1 MRDNV
6 RTPMK
11 IRPNDACPCGSGR
24 KYKKC
29 HGAPAS
35 APPPLAAATLVAAAR
50 HELAAGALPAA
61 EARLQQALRIDPVA
75 VDAWRALAEAA
86 ERAGDLE
93 AAEACR
99 MRVVELLPLDAVAH
113 FALGNVLARRYV
125 FERARTA
132 YLRATELAPGLAGAW
147 GNLGNVHKYLGDFHA
162 AIDCLRRE
170 FALEPDLAARARRHS
185 NLLLSL
191 HYDESLSAQVLLD
204 AHVEWAEC
212 YARPWYPAQPV
223 RPERPDPGR
232 RLRLGYLS
240 GSMNGQIVGHF
251 LANVLAHHDPA
262 QFEVHGYSATRY
274 TDAMT
279 EHLRRQCHAWTD
291 LTPLD
296 DAAAADAIRADG
308 IDILVDLDGHAP
320 AGRPLVVARK
330 PAPLVVEWLDYFD
343 TTGMRVVDYLLTDP
357 YTTPE
362 GSPQRFVETPYRLPH
377 TRFCYAP
384 PAAAPAVAPAP
395 AALRGH
401 VTFGSFNRQDKL
413 HPALVGC
420 WSRILRAVP
429 GARLLLKNRALQ
441 VPAVREALV
450 AAFAREGIPA
460 ERIELR
466 GPSPHAELLAEYAD
480 VDIALDTFPYNGGL
494 TTCECLWMG
503 VPIVALEAERMI
515 GRQTAA
521 LLRLLAL
528 DDWVAS
534 DIDAY
539 VALATAKAA
548 AVAATGG
555 LRSDIRSRMA
565 ASPLTDAPRF
575 VDDLE
580 AAYRALWVRCCAT
593 SGLEAQPT
601 SQAGSHSNAAT

>member
-1 MRDNV
+1 
-6 RTPMK
+6 MK
-11 IRPNDACPCGSGR
+11 TRPNDACPCGSGR

-29 HGAPAS
+29 HGAPAAS
-35 APPPLAAATLVAAAR
+35 PGAVDAATLVAEAR
-50 HELAAGALPAA
+50 REIAAGALPAA
-61 EARLQQALRIDPVA
+61 EARLQQALRIEPA
-75 VDAWRALAEAA
+75 AADAWRALAEVA
-86 ERAGDLE
+86 ELAGDLE

-99 MRVVELLPLDAVAH
+99 ARVVELRPGDAVAH
-113 FALGNVLARRYV
+113 FALGNVLVRRYA
-125 FERARTA
+125 FASARTA
-132 YLRATELAPGLAGAW
+132 YLRATELAPTLAGAW
-147 GNLGNVHKYLGDFHA
+147 GNLGNVHKYLGDFRA
-162 AIDCLRRE
+162 AVDCQRRE
-170 FALEPDLAARARRHS
+170 IALEPDLAARARRHS
-185 NLLLSL
+185 NLLIAL
-191 HYDESLSAQVLLD
+191 HYDETLSAQALFD
-204 AHVEWAEC
+204 AHVEWAER

-251 LANVLAHHDPA
+251 LANVLAHHDAA
-262 QFEVHGYSATRY
+262 QFEVHGYSSTRLV
-274 TDAMT
+274 DAMT
-279 EHLRRQCHAWTD
+279 ERLRRQCHAWTD
-291 LTPLD
+291 VAPLD
-296 DAAAADAIRADG
+296 DAAAAGAIRADG

-343 TTGMRVVDYLLTDP
+343 TTGMGVVDYLLTDP

-362 GSPQRFVETPYRLPH
+362 GSPQRFVETPFRLPH

-384 PAAAPAVAPAP
+384 PDAAPAVAPFPAP
-395 AALRGH
+395 RRGQ

-441 VPAVREALV
+441 VPAVRDALV
-450 AAFAREGIPA
+450 AAFAREGVPA
-460 ERIELR
+460 GRIELR
-466 GPSPHAELLAEYAD
+466 GPSPHAALLAEYAD

-528 DDWVAS
+528 DDWVAA
-534 DIDAY
+534 DVDAY
-539 VALATAKAA
+539 VALAIAKAA
-548 AVAATGG
+548 TVAAGDG
-555 LRSDIRSRMA
+555 PRADIRSRMA

-575 VDDLE
+575 VGDLE
-580 AAYRALWVRCCAT
+580 AAYRAMWTRCCA
-593 SGLEAQPT
+593 A
-601 SQAGSHSNAAT
+601 AGA

>member
-1 MRDNV
+1 MGDNV
-6 RTPMK
+6 RSPMK
-11 IRPNDACPCGSGR
+11 TRPNDACPCGSGR

-35 APPPLAAATLVAAAR
+35 APLSVDVAALVAAAR
-50 HELAAGALPAA
+50 QAIAAGALPVA
-61 EARLQQALRIDPVA
+61 EARLQQALHADPA
-75 VDAWRALAEAA
+75 ATDAWRVLAEVA

-93 AAEACR
+93 AAQSCR
-99 MRVVELLPLDAVAH
+99 LRVVDLQPQDAEAH
-113 FALGNVLARRYV
+113 FALGNVLVRRYA

-132 YLRATELAPGLAGAW
+132 YLRATELAPGVAGAW
-147 GNLGNVHKYLGDFHA
+147 GNLGNVHKYLGDFAA
-162 AIDCLRRE
+162 AIDCRRRE
-170 FALEPDLAARARRHS
+170 IALEPDLATRARRHS
-185 NLLLSL
+185 NLLIAL
-191 HYDESLSAQVLLD
+191 HYDETLSAQALFD
-204 AHVEWAEC
+204 AHVEWAER
-212 YARPWYPAQPV
+212 YASPWYPARPV

-251 LANVLAHHDPA
+251 LANVLAHHDA
-262 QFEVHGYSATRY
+262 ARFEVHGYSSTRAP
-274 TDAMT
+274 DAMT
-279 EHLRRQCHAWTD
+279 ERLRRHCQAWTD
-291 LTPLD
+291 LASLD
-296 DAAAADAIRADG
+296 DAAAAQAIRADG

-330 PAPLVVEWLDYFD
+330 PAPVVVEWLDYFD

-362 GSPQRFVETPYRLPH
+362 GSAQRFVETPYRLPN
-377 TRFCYAP
+377 TRFCYTP
-384 PAAAPAVAPAP
+384 PADAPAVAPAP
-395 AALRGH
+395 ATIRSHL
-401 VTFGSFNRQDKL
+401 TFGSFNRQDKL

-429 GARLLLKNRALQ
+429 TARLLLKNRALQ
-441 VPAVREALV
+441 VPAVRTALL
-450 AAFAREGIPA
+450 AAFEREGVAA

-466 GPSPHAELLAEYAD
+466 GPSPHVQLLAEYAD
-480 VDIALDTFPYNGGL
+480 VDIALDTYPYNGGL

-521 LLRLLAL
+521 LLWLLGL

-534 DIDAY
+534 DVDGY
-539 VALATAKAA
+539 VALAVAKAG
-548 AVAATGG
+548 AVATAGG
-555 LRSDIRSRMA
+555 LRAAIRSRMA

-575 VDDLE
+575 VGDLE
-580 AAYRALWVRCCAT
+580 AAYREVWARCCAV
-593 SGLEAQPT
+593 AV
-601 SQAGSHSNAAT
+601 A